1 MGQARPFRKA
11 TVLVVENDEEERFL
25 VSMLFE
31 ESDLDVIACDNAET
45 AAAIM
50 AEKPGEIAMCSPT
63 CALAA
68 RWTASTS
75 RAP

>member
-1 MGQARPFRKA
+1 
-11 TVLVVENDEEERFL
+11 
-25 VSMLFE
+25 MLFE